1 MPAIFSSLY
10 QLPPNANAGAARIY
24 SGPNAERRG
33 QTVIRF
39 ATYTGSITFNASA
52 TVNDI
57 LRIAGGFLAGERLL
71 RFTNIRSA
79 DPDSG
84 NDFTFNLGWT
94 SAPTAFASANTG
106 MQGTAAFTLAADA
119 VAAAAA
125 AVEGDD
131 LLLTPTAGAA
141 ESTTAVHTFIVETY
155 VP

>member
-1 MPAIFSSLY
+1 MPAIFSNLY

-39 ATYTGSITFNASA
+39 AQYTGAITFNASA
-52 TVNDI
+52 TLNDI

-71 RFTNIRSA
+71 RFAATRSA
-79 DPDSG
+79 DPDSA

-94 SAPTAFASANTG
+94 SAPTAFASASTG
-106 MQGTAAFTLAADA
+106 LQAGTAFTLAADA
-119 VAAAAA
+119 VATAAAA
-125 AVEGDD
+125 AEGDD

-141 ESTTAVHTFIVETY
+141 EVATVTHTFVVESY
-155 VP
+155 IP

>member
-39 ATYTGSITFNASA
+39 ATYTGAITFNASA

-71 RFTNIRSA
+71 RFSATRSA
-79 DPDSG
+79 DPDAA
-84 NDFTFNLGWT
+84 NDFTFNLGWA
-94 SAPTAFASANTG
+94 SAPTTFASASNGLQAT
-106 MQGTAAFTLAADA
+106 TAFVLAADA
-119 VAAAAA
+119 LASAAGAA
-125 AVEGDD
+125 EGDD

-141 ESTTAVHTFIVETY
+141 EVTTAVHTFIVESF

>member
-39 ATYTGSITFNASA
+39 ATYTGAITFNASA

-71 RFTNIRSA
+71 RFSATRSA
-79 DPDSG
+79 DPDSA

-94 SAPTAFASANTG
+94 SAPTAFASASNALQAT
-106 MQGTAAFTLAADA
+106 TAFVLAADA
-119 VAAAAA
+119 LASAAG

-141 ESTTAVHTFIVETY
+141 EVTTVVHTFIVESY
-155 VP
+155 IP